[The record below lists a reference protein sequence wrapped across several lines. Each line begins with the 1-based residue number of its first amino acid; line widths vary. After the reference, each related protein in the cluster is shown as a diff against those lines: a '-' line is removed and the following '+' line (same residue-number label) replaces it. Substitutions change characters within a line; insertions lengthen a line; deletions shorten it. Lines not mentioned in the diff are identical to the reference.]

1 MQPLDLEKEKKEII
15 NKYRSL
21 LRACNDKTSKEDKK
35 NIRKAFNLA
44 VKGHENIRRKS
55 GEPYILHP
63 IAVAHIC
70 AKEIGL
76 GTTSIICALLHD
88 IVEDTD
94 YTINDIEKLFGKKIA
109 LIINGLTKIADV
121 FDQKVSLQAEN
132 FRKMLLTLSDDV
144 RVIIIK
150 LADRLHNMR
159 TLDAMSKRQQLK
171 IASETLY
178 LYAPLAHR
186 LGLYPIKTELEDLGL
201 KFTKPEIYKAI
212 SLKLNETKF
221 SRNKYINRFTIPI
234 KNVLKNQGIKT
245 IFKGRPKSI
254 YSIREKIIQKGVTFD
269 NIFDKFAIR
278 IIVDSNKQNE
288 KSDCWKIYSIVTDF
302 YKPNPDRLRDWIS
315 TPKANGYESLHTTVM
330 GDDGKW
336 VEVQIRSKRMDEIAE
351 KGYAAHWQYKNQD
364 SKENSLDIWIS
375 KISQLLENP
384 ESNAIDFIDDF
395 KLNLFSGEIYVFT
408 PQGDLR
414 TLPKNATALDFAFD
428 IHTQIGMQCLGV
440 KVNGKLVP
448 LSHKLLSGDQVEIIT
463 SQKQY
468 PRKDWLRFVATSEA
482 KSKIKSA
489 LKKEKK
495 IIAEKGKELAE
506 RKLRH
511 LRIKLNNNTEIELI
525 KHFKSSSTLD
535 LFYQFGNGEISN
547 SDIKE
552 FVKLKNAG
560 WYQSIKN
567 RIYKNRIISKPTRK
581 DSFIVFNDD
590 EEVLDYQI
598 AVCCNAIPGDE
609 IFGFLSVIDGLKVH
623 RNDCPNAVELRAN
636 YAYRIL
642 NAKWTSKDHINFIA
656 NLNLNGIDS
665 VGLINK
671 VTQIISKQMHVDIKA
686 INIYTDDG
694 VFDGEITL
702 KVHNENFLSEITKK
716 LEKIDGIV
724 KITRT
729 YKHNQNIKT

>member
-44 VKGHENIRRKS
+44 VKGHENVRRKS

-567 RIYKNRIISKPTRK
+567 RIYKNRIISKTTKK

-623 RNDCPNAVELRAN
+623 RNDCPNAIELRAN